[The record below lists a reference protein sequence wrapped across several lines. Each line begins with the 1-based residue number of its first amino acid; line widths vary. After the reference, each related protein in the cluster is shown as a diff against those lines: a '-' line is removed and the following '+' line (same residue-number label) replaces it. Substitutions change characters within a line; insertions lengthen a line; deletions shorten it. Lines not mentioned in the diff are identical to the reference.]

1 MRLDPLFGLTI
12 LGSFAAFGLL
22 AGLYLW
28 PWLRRLSRE
37 EALRLL
43 VLPHM
48 FRFAGLSF
56 LVTGVVS
63 PALPASFA
71 VPAAYGDLGAAILA
85 IATIFALCARAPSA
99 FAIAWLFN
107 AWSSLDLLFAFY
119 NGIAIN
125 LEPGTLCAA
134 HYIPTS
140 LVPALLVTHGLIFI
154 VLLAHVRAG
163 DRKAI

>member
-1 MRLDPLFGLTI
+1 MRLDPIFGLSI

-22 AGLYLW
+22 ARLYLW

-85 IATIFALCARAPSA
+85 IATIFALSARAPSRLA
-99 FAIAWLFN
+99 RPITFPPPLCRLCWSRTDSYSS
-107 AWSSLDLLFAFY
+107 SSL
-119 NGIAIN
+119 
-125 LEPGTLCAA
+125 
-134 HYIPTS
+134 PTF
-140 LVPALLVTHGLIFI
+140 VPAT
-154 VLLAHVRAG
+154 AKRSE
-163 DRKAI
+163 RKNHQS